1 MHGRRR
7 VVLQAGHCA
16 RKCHGGM
23 GPSREHEAA
32 KAKTPPSRG
41 LKFKLQAWLSWMPGS
56 RQCYVVNV
64 HAPAHPHARTRTR
77 THAPTQTHARIHT
90 RTHMQHART
99 RAHVWVQGR
108 NIHEATRALPIIG
121 DGDTGYGNAVNV
133 KRTVKGYAQAGFAG
147 EHAQT
152 QTYLRVWCVCVCVCV
167 CVRVCPCA
175 SVPLCVRVCPCV
187 CECARTCCL
196 CMCAQ
201 ALCACAAGWI
211 LSCQQCFPCDTR

>member
-1 MHGRRR
+1 MFGFVPRSAYLAQSKRAHTVHCRVPSLCQWAPFDRVLPLSLLGRPYAGDPRAAPCMHGRRR

-77 THAPTQTHARIHT
+77 THAPTQTHARICNT
-90 RTHMQHART
+90 HARAHMSGCRAATFT
-99 RAHVWVQGR
+99 RPPAPYPSSVMGTLGT
-108 NIHEATRALPIIG
+108 ATL
-121 DGDTGYGNAVNV
+121 
-133 KRTVKGYAQAGFAG
+133 
-147 EHAQT
+147 
-152 QTYLRVWCVCVCVCV
+152 
-167 CVRVCPCA
+167 
-175 SVPLCVRVCPCV
+175 
-187 CECARTCCL
+187 
-196 CMCAQ
+196 
-201 ALCACAAGWI
+201 
-211 LSCQQCFPCDTR
+211 